1 MLIYPLSFVCR
12 NRLIPYFRALV
23 SLFHCLLLIAGGPRA
38 FSYQQNDFVIGT
50 FLDPAFDPGDLGKS
64 LANFQKAKQASFN
77 LLLGRQDRFDG
88 SLAANLARLD
98 MSGSAGMN
106 ILIADNRL
114 HGFGTFT
121 PSSASSLLQDYTNM
135 SSQRRATMYGYNI
148 GDEPQASASVA
159 ANIKNWI
166 HALKQSDPGKLAY
179 LNLLPRYGFTSDMDY
194 EAYLDLYLSDS
205 DPSMMPDVAS
215 FDFYPFSTSG
225 FRSDYFYN
233 LRIVKSKAGDR
244 PAWAYV
250 MSLDE
255 AAYDY
260 SNPQQLRFMT
270 FCPIAY
276 GFKGLVYYSYDTPR
290 SKYLSDYSG
299 NGLGTWDTGLYDV
312 GGIGTVPV
320 PADYDG
326 DGKAD
331 IAVKT
336 TDGHWL
342 IDDASNGFN
351 GWDVVFSNYGGSDAI
366 PCPADYDGDGKADL
380 AVKTADG
387 RWLIDYAANGFA
399 GWDVS
404 LSGYGGSDAIPC
416 PSDYDGE
423 GKADLAVKTT
433 DGHWL
438 IDDAI
443 NGFAGWDV
451 SLSGYGG
458 ADAVQLPA
466 DYDGDGKADVAT
478 LASDGIWRIDYAAN
492 GFAGFDVAIPAN
504 LGSLTLTGVPA
515 DYDGDGKADLAVKTA
530 DGRWQIDYASNG
542 FGQWD
547 VVYSGYGGGDVIP
560 CPADYDGDGKTDFAL
575 WVPDG
580 TTGTGLVDTT
590 GSTTAKYDSASEIN
604 LFVSKL
610 AGPVAMANNF
620 VGAYHKSAYPSGV
633 TLTSA
638 ESISNGQI
646 AYDVTSDYIMV
657 GHYRS
662 PSDPKQGY
670 LLVVNKNPSAIAAT
684 TLSLRGHYV
693 SASLS
698 QSSSG
703 YAGSVAFTSAS
714 TSYSSSS
721 SSTSVTIPALA
732 GGDACILK
740 YTQDPDPKYAAWT
753 SANGLTGAPGYESG
767 ILDDPDKDGMENMME
782 FVLGG
787 NPLIQDSST
796 KSPHISPQGSNCIF
810 SFKRDINSE
819 TLASCLVEYS
829 STLNGAWTDVAIGT
843 VSSGPDAAGVTVNV
857 TKNTNA
863 PDDVIVS
870 LPTQLAST
878 GRLFIRLKVV
888 AN

>member
-12 NRLIPYFRALV
+12 NRLSPYFRALV
-23 SLFHCLLLIAGGPRA
+23 CLFHCLLLIAGGPCA

-64 LANFQKAKQASFN
+64 LANFQKAEQASFN
-77 LLLGRQDRFDG
+77 LLLGRQDRFGG
-88 SLAANLARLD
+88 SLAENLARLD

-159 ANIKNWI
+159 SNIKNWI

-290 SKYLSDYSG
+290 SKYLRDNSG
-299 NGLGTWDTGLYDV
+299 NGLGTWDTGLFDV

-387 RWLIDYAANGFA
+387 RWLIDYAYSSR
-399 GWDVS
+399 S
-404 LSGYGGSDAIPC
+404 LLPSNHRRKFGSSA
-416 PSDYDGE
+416 S
-423 GKADLAVKTT
+423 
-433 DGHWL
+433 
-438 IDDAI
+438 
-443 NGFAGWDV
+443 
-451 SLSGYGG
+451 
-458 ADAVQLPA
+458 
-466 DYDGDGKADVAT
+466 
-478 LASDGIWRIDYAAN
+478 SDGGINSSRR
-492 GFAGFDVAIPAN
+492 
-504 LGSLTLTGVPA
+504 LG
-515 DYDGDGKADLAVKTA
+515 
-530 DGRWQIDYASNG
+530 I
-542 FGQWD
+542 
-547 VVYSGYGGGDVIP
+547 I
-560 CPADYDGDGKTDFAL
+560 
-575 WVPDG
+575 
-580 TTGTGLVDTT
+580 
-590 GSTTAKYDSASEIN
+590 
-604 LFVSKL
+604 
-610 AGPVAMANNF
+610 
-620 VGAYHKSAYPSGV
+620 
-633 TLTSA
+633 
-638 ESISNGQI
+638 
-646 AYDVTSDYIMV
+646 
-657 GHYRS
+657 S
-662 PSDPKQGY
+662 PST
-670 LLVVNKNPSAIAAT
+670 PSP
-684 TLSLRGHYV
+684 
-693 SASLS
+693 
-698 QSSSG
+698 
-703 YAGSVAFTSAS
+703 
-714 TSYSSSS
+714 
-721 SSTSVTIPALA
+721 PA
-732 GGDACILK
+732 
-740 YTQDPDPKYAAWT
+740 
-753 SANGLTGAPGYESG
+753 
-767 ILDDPDKDGMENMME
+767 
-782 FVLGG
+782 
-787 NPLIQDSST
+787 
-796 KSPHISPQGSNCIF
+796 
-810 SFKRDINSE
+810 
-819 TLASCLVEYS
+819 
-829 STLNGAWTDVAIGT
+829 
-843 VSSGPDAAGVTVNV
+843 
-857 TKNTNA
+857 
-863 PDDVIVS
+863 
-870 LPTQLAST
+870 
-878 GRLFIRLKVV
+878 
-888 AN
+888 